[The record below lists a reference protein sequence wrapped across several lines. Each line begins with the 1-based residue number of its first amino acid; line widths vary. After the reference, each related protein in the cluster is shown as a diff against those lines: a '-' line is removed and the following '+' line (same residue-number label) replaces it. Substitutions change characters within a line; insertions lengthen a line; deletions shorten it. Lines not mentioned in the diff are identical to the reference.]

1 MSLHGYFK
9 ISSKLPDPNGP
20 LSKEVPSEAI
30 KEANK
35 SVERATKNIGT
46 SECGGGKRGRG
57 AYMKFTP
64 VQQAQVAKYAV
75 ENGNQAAIRHYS
87 KEFCAEVKKS
97 TLSTWKLKYLEE
109 IRKCHNNGEYDKSG
123 EIVVSSLPSYK
134 RGRPLLVGDTL
145 DKQVQCYIRATRS
158 TGGTITTTV
167 VLAAGEAI
175 VWTHNENLLHDE
187 GGPIKL
193 TRHWAKSLLD
203 RMCFVKRKATTSAK
217 VDPSCFDDLKEQYLL
232 DIKAVVEMEKVP
244 PELVL
249 NWDHTGIN
257 IVPGSQWTM
266 EEKGSKRVGV
276 AGLNDKR
283 QITVVFCASL
293 AGEFL
298 PVQLIYQGKTQAC
311 LPRYVFPDDWDITYT
326 PNHWSNEEKM
336 KEYIHQIILP
346 YVQAK
351 RKDLKLHPTHPALFI
366 YDEFKGQL
374 TPAVFT
380 LLEENDILV
389 VKVPPN
395 CTDRLQP
402 MDLSVNKAVK
412 DFLRRKFQVWY
423 SKEVEKSYQPSAPGS
438 FTPVDLRMSTLKPL
452 GAEWLNNV
460 YCYLQ
465 SNNSLAI
472 NGFRAAGIT
481 SALEL

>member
-1 MSLHGYFK
+1 
-9 ISSKLPDPNGP
+9 
-20 LSKEVPSEAI
+20 
-30 KEANK
+30 
-35 SVERATKNIGT
+35 
-46 SECGGGKRGRG
+46 
-57 AYMKFTP
+57 
-64 VQQAQVAKYAV
+64 
-75 ENGNQAAIRHYS
+75 
-87 KEFCAEVKKS
+87 
-97 TLSTWKLKYLEE
+97 
-109 IRKCHNNGEYDKSG
+109 
-123 EIVVSSLPSYK
+123 
-134 RGRPLLVGDTL
+134 
-145 DKQVQCYIRATRS
+145 
-158 TGGTITTTV
+158 
-167 VLAAGEAI
+167 
-175 VWTHNENLLHDE
+175 
-187 GGPIKL
+187 
-193 TRHWAKSLLD
+193 
-203 RMCFVKRKATTSAK
+203 
-217 VDPSCFDDLKEQYLL
+217 
-232 DIKAVVEMEKVP
+232 
-244 PELVL
+244 
-249 NWDHTGIN
+249 
-257 IVPGSQWTM
+257 M

-283 QITVVFCASL
+283 QITAVFCASL

-351 RKDLKLHPTHPALFI
+351 RKDLKLHPTHPALVI

-423 SKEVEKSYQPSAPGS
+423 SKEVEKVTNHRHQE
-438 FTPVDLRMSTLKPL
+438 VL
-452 GAEWLNNV
+452 
-460 YCYLQ
+460 LQ
-465 SNNSLAI
+465 
-472 NGFRAAGIT
+472 
-481 SALEL
+481 

>member
-1 MSLHGYFK
+1 M
-9 ISSKLPDPNGP
+9 
-20 LSKEVPSEAI
+20 
-30 KEANK
+30 
-35 SVERATKNIGT
+35 
-46 SECGGGKRGRG
+46 
-57 AYMKFTP
+57 
-64 VQQAQVAKYAV
+64 
-75 ENGNQAAIRHYS
+75 
-87 KEFCAEVKKS
+87 
-97 TLSTWKLKYLEE
+97 
-109 IRKCHNNGEYDKSG
+109 
-123 EIVVSSLPSYK
+123 
-134 RGRPLLVGDTL
+134 
-145 DKQVQCYIRATRS
+145 QCYVRATRS

-175 VWTHNENLLHDE
+175 VRTHNEKILHDE

-232 DIKAVVEMEKVP
+232 DIKAVVEMEKAP

-276 AGLNDKR
+276 SGLNDKR
-283 QITVVFCASL
+283 QITAVFCASL

-351 RKDLKLHPTHPALFI
+351 RKDLKLHPTHPALVI

-412 DFLRRKFQVWY
+412 DFLRRKFQV
-423 SKEVEKSYQPSAPGS
+423 
-438 FTPVDLRMSTLKPL
+438 
-452 GAEWLNNV
+452 
-460 YCYLQ
+460 
-465 SNNSLAI
+465 
-472 NGFRAAGIT
+472 
-481 SALEL
+481 